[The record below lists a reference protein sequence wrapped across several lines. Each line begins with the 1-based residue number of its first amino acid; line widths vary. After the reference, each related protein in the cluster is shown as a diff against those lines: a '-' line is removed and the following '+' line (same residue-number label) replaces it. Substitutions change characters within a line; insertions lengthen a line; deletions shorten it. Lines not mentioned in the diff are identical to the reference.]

1 MIAKAGD
8 VYCVYNSYLKKYTA
22 CQITKIEEDDR
33 DTKAVLLSLDWSG
46 EQPLR
51 EEELSSLKPLYKDFM
66 YWKRG
71 LHLHNVS
78 VTVPSNYIFIGNV
91 TPLTDESTNS
101 YTMFWGNGYEVYRQL
116 KWQEIPEE
124 QREVFK
130 EADKSKEKVL
140 FAGEECGISKHN
152 LSDEWTPFEDALE
165 LRVFPCLSNLTLKKW
180 HKNLYEFLR
189 SSPFLDVMVLE
200 NHKQTKLDF
209 SNTYLIRLSVD
220 MTGVEE
226 LILNDGLEQLILL
239 GEVRKSCNIQ
249 ANGNEQTL
257 LLQCDKVIPKL
268 KGLEALGKLHVIKI
282 EELDIEEVLNAY
294 PKLTELRLWGKPGNL
309 VHFDKLPEFQ
319 QLEIFTTMDL
329 FGFTAEDI
337 PTPDRLPNLYMFWME
352 SLPEDAAK
360 VTKKL
365 YKKRKEDGL
374 HLWISKPRK
383 PEWLAQNLDNP
394 FRSWDG
400 QENITPANAKKAAAL
415 YRKTRAKIVKL
426 VEHPTDETVQT
437 AENLVREYVE
447 GFNKMDK
454 RKCFIE
460 TVEREDIYS
469 ALNEILEL
477 IPVELGVDKEE
488 LLEVFD
494 ELRDF

>member
-1 MIAKAGD
+1 MLAKAGD
-8 VYCVYNSYLKKYTA
+8 VYCVYNNYLKKYTA
-22 CQITKIEEDDR
+22 CQITKIEEDDQKPR
-33 DTKAVLLSLDWSG
+33 AVILSLDWSG
-46 EQPLR
+46 EEPLK
-51 EEELSSLKPLYKDFM
+51 EAELSSLQPLYKDFM
-66 YWKRG
+66 YWNRG
-71 LHLHNVS
+71 IDLSNVD
-78 VTVPSNYIFIGNV
+78 VNVPANYTFVGNV
-91 TPLTDESTNS
+91 TPLTDESTNL
-101 YTMFWGNGYEVYRQL
+101 YATWGDGYEVYRQL
-116 KWQEIPEE
+116 KWQEIPKE
-124 QREVFK
+124 QRDTFK
-130 EADKSKEKVL
+130 EADKSKEKVI
-140 FAGEECGISKHN
+140 FAGKECLISKHHLN
-152 LSDEWTPFEDALE
+152 DEWTPFEDALE
-165 LRVFPCLSNLTLKKW
+165 LKVFPCLSKLTLKKW
-180 HKNLYEFLR
+180 HENVYEYLQ
-189 SSPFLDVMVLE
+189 STPFITELVLE
-200 NHKQTKLDF
+200 NHNQTKLDF
-209 SNTYLIRLSVD
+209 SKTSTHRLSLD

-239 GEVRKSCNIQ
+239 GEIRKDCNIQ

-257 LLQCDKVIPKL
+257 LLQCNKVIPKL
-268 KGLEALGKLHVIKI
+268 KGLHALGKLHVIKI

-319 QLEIFTTMDL
+319 QLEVFTTMDL

-415 YRKTRAKIVKL
+415 YRKTRAGMVKL
-426 VEHPTDETVQT
+426 VESSPDEMMQGAT
-437 AENLVREYVE
+437 ELVKLYTE

-454 RKCFIE
+454 GKYFIE
-460 TVEREDIYS
+460 TVEREDIYT
-469 ALNEILEL
+469 ALDDILDL
-477 IPVELGVDKEE
+477 IPAEFNIDKEN
-488 LLEVFD
+488 LLNFFD
-494 ELRDF
+494 ELKDF

>member
-1 MIAKAGD
+1 M
-8 VYCVYNSYLKKYTA
+8 
-22 CQITKIEEDDR
+22 
-33 DTKAVLLSLDWSG
+33 DWSG
-46 EQPLR
+46 EEPLK
-51 EEELSSLKPLYKDFM
+51 EAELSSLQPLYKDFM
-66 YWKRG
+66 YWNRG
-71 LHLHNVS
+71 IDLSNVD
-78 VTVPSNYIFIGNV
+78 VNVPANYTFVGNV

-101 YTMFWGNGYEVYRQL
+101 YAIWGDGYEVYRQL
-116 KWQEIPEE
+116 KWQEIPKE
-124 QREVFK
+124 QRDAFK
-130 EADKSKEKVL
+130 KADKSEEKVI
-140 FAGEECGISKHN
+140 FAGEECGISKRRLN
-152 LSDEWTPFEDALE
+152 DEWKPFEDAME
-165 LRVFPCLSNLTLKKW
+165 LKVFPCLTHLTLNKW
-180 HKNLYEFLR
+180 HKNLYEYLQ
-189 SSPFLDVMVLE
+189 STPFISELVLE
-200 NHKQTKLDF
+200 NHNQTKLDF
-209 SNTYLIRLSVD
+209 SKTSVCTLSID
-220 MTGVEE
+220 MTDVEE

-239 GEVRKSCNIQ
+239 GEIRKDCNIQ

-319 QLEIFTTMDL
+319 QLEVFTTMDL

-337 PTPDRLPNLYMFWME
+337 PTSDRLPNLYMFWME

-415 YRKTRAKIVKL
+415 YRKTRAGMVKL
-426 VEHPTDETVQT
+426 VGSSPDEMMQGAT
-437 AENLVREYVE
+437 ELVKLYTE

-454 RKCFIE
+454 GKYFIE
-460 TVEREDIYS
+460 TVEREDIYT
-469 ALNEILEL
+469 ALDDILDL
-477 IPVELGVDKEE
+477 IPAEFNIDKEN
-488 LLEVFD
+488 LLNFFD
-494 ELRDF
+494 ELKDF

>member
-1 MIAKAGD
+1 MLAKAGD
-8 VYCVYNSYLKKYTA
+8 VYCVYNNYLKKYTA
-22 CQITKIEEDDR
+22 CQITKIEEDDQKPR
-33 DTKAVLLSLDWSG
+33 AVILSLDWSG
-46 EQPLR
+46 EEPLK
-51 EEELSSLKPLYKDFM
+51 EAELSSLQPLYKDFM
-66 YWKRG
+66 YWNRG
-71 LHLHNVS
+71 IDLSNVD
-78 VTVPSNYIFIGNV
+78 VNVPANYTFVGNV
-91 TPLTDESTNS
+91 TPLTDESTNL
-101 YTMFWGNGYEVYRQL
+101 YATWGDGYEVYRQL
-116 KWQEIPEE
+116 KWQEIPKE
-124 QREVFK
+124 QRDTFK
-130 EADKSKEKVL
+130 EADKSKEKVI
-140 FAGEECGISKHN
+140 FAGKECLISKHHLN
-152 LSDEWTPFEDALE
+152 DEWTPFEDALE
-165 LRVFPCLSNLTLKKW
+165 LKVFPCLSKLTLKKW
-180 HKNLYEFLR
+180 HENVYEYLQ
-189 SSPFLDVMVLE
+189 STPFITELVLE
-200 NHKQTKLDF
+200 NHNQTKLDF
-209 SNTYLIRLSVD
+209 SKTSTHRLSLD

-239 GEVRKSCNIQ
+239 GEIRKDCNIQ

-268 KGLEALGKLHVIKI
+268 KGLHALGKLHVIKI

-319 QLEIFTTMDL
+319 QLEVFTTMDL

-415 YRKTRAKIVKL
+415 YRKTRAGMVKL
-426 VEHPTDETVQT
+426 VESSPDEMMQGAT
-437 AENLVREYVE
+437 ELVKLYTE

-454 RKCFIE
+454 GKYFIE
-460 TVEREDIYS
+460 TVEREDIYT
-469 ALNEILEL
+469 ALDDILDL
-477 IPVELGVDKEE
+477 IPAEFNIDKEN
-488 LLEVFD
+488 LLSFFD
-494 ELRDF
+494 ELKDF

>member
-1 MIAKAGD
+1 M
-8 VYCVYNSYLKKYTA
+8 
-22 CQITKIEEDDR
+22 
-33 DTKAVLLSLDWSG
+33 DWSG
-46 EQPLR
+46 EEPLK
-51 EEELSSLKPLYKDFM
+51 EAELSSLQPLYKDFM
-66 YWKRG
+66 YWNRG
-71 LHLHNVS
+71 IDLSNVD
-78 VTVPSNYIFIGNV
+78 VNVPANYTFVGNV

-101 YTMFWGNGYEVYRQL
+101 YAIWGDGYEVYRQL
-116 KWQEIPEE
+116 KWQEIPKE
-124 QREVFK
+124 QRDAFK
-130 EADKSKEKVL
+130 KADKSEEKVI
-140 FAGEECGISKHN
+140 FAGEECGISKRRLN
-152 LSDEWTPFEDALE
+152 DEWKPFEDAME
-165 LRVFPCLSNLTLKKW
+165 LKVFPCLTHLTLNKW
-180 HKNLYEFLR
+180 HKNLYEYLQ
-189 SSPFLDVMVLE
+189 STPFISELVLE
-200 NHKQTKLDF
+200 NHNQTKLDF
-209 SNTYLIRLSVD
+209 SKTSVCTLSID
-220 MTGVEE
+220 MTDVEE

-239 GEVRKSCNIQ
+239 GEIRKDCNIQ
-249 ANGNEQTL
+249 ANGNEEAL

-268 KGLEALGKLHVIKI
+268 KGLHALGKLHVIKI

-319 QLEIFTTMDL
+319 QLEVFTTMDL

-337 PTPDRLPNLYMFWME
+337 PTSDRLPNLYMFWME

-415 YRKTRAKIVKL
+415 YRKTRAGMVKL
-426 VEHPTDETVQT
+426 VGSSPDEMMQGAT
-437 AENLVREYVE
+437 ELVKLYTE

-454 RKCFIE
+454 GKYFIE
-460 TVEREDIYS
+460 TVEREDIYT
-469 ALNEILEL
+469 ALDDILDL
-477 IPVELGVDKEE
+477 IPAEFNIDKEN
-488 LLEVFD
+488 LLNFFD
-494 ELRDF
+494 ELKDF